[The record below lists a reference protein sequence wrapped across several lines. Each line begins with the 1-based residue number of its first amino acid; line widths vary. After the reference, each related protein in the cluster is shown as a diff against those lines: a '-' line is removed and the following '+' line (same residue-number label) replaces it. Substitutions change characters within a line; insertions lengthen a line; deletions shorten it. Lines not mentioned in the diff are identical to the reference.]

1 MSLVLILTISNLQVF
16 GTSIKSWTSSNFGLI
31 LQFALELLALECYRM
46 NQMKRMFTFTLCSCI
61 YRAPSKFRNGLGV
74 YHILKVCSASFFTW
88 FNFKYKMSEIE
99 INLQNTEKLMY
110 LLEWNGLPYSVFTI
124 SWSNCGMSS
133 FIRDSARETCEAD
146 KHIKLTR
153 RRGLL

>member
-1 MSLVLILTISNLQVF
+1 
-16 GTSIKSWTSSNFGLI
+16 
-31 LQFALELLALECYRM
+31 
-46 NQMKRMFTFTLCSCI
+46 
-61 YRAPSKFRNGLGV
+61 
-74 YHILKVCSASFFTW
+74 
-88 FNFKYKMSEIE
+88 MSEIE

-133 FIRDSARETCEAD
+133 LIRDSARETCEAD
-146 KHIKLTR
+146 KYIKLTR